1 LSHWRNRPGR
11 GILRPKPKEE
21 IMATEQAEA
30 VRGAEGGSKFRML
43 HTMLRV
49 NDLEKSLAFYTGPL
63 GMKLLRKR
71 DFPDGKFTLA
81 FVGYGDETSN
91 TVIELTYNW
100 GREQPYQLGD
110 AYGHIALGVP
120 DIYATCEQLAKSG
133 VKITRPP
140 GPMKHGTTVIAFI
153 EDPDGYKVELI
164 QRA

>member
-1 LSHWRNRPGR
+1 
-11 GILRPKPKEE
+11 
-21 IMATEQAEA
+21 MATEQAEA
-30 VRGAEGGSKFRML
+30 ARAAGSGGRFRML

-49 NDLEKSLAFYTGPL
+49 NDLDKSLAFYTGPL

-81 FVGYGDETSN
+81 FVGYGDESEN

-120 DIYATCEQLAKSG
+120 DIYGTCEKLAKQG

-140 GPMKHGTTVIAFI
+140 GPMKHGTTVIAFV

-164 QRA
+164 ERA